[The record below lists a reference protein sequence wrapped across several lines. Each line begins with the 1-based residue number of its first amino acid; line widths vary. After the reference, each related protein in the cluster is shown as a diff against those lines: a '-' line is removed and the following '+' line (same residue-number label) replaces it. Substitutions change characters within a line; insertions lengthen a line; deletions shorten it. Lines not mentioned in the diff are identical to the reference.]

1 MAQNTRNNGLLVLG
15 AGRSARHELPP
26 ALVQF
31 GEKWRVLDWIL
42 HANRGLFTDATFI
55 GGYEIDKIRLVS
67 DDLKLIH
74 NKRWKETKS
83 TGSLFEASLGDKEQ
97 WMVTYSDIVYRR
109 GLIKSITEQP
119 GDVVIGIDTQWIKRY
134 HGRSDEDLRI
144 AEKVNV
150 AENLVTRIGGV
161 DISPEQADA
170 EFIGVAHFRND
181 AVSYLENIGVEERRH
196 LEKEHLPALLEYL
209 RIRGFNIQAI
219 DAAGNWAELNSSED
233 LAHFVLGTKAQ
244 TLARL
249 RPLVEKSEI
258 EDQVSFTVGDW
269 MSRPSKV
276 LGQVQSQFEG
286 ASLIVRSSATTEDG
300 FAASNAGNFES
311 VLDVNG
317 ASEAA
322 LAEAVEEVI
331 GSYEDGEPSHQVLVQ
346 PMVRNTQASGVVFT
360 RTLEKGA
367 PYYVVTYD
375 PTPDVTDTV
384 TDGSGVHDTLFVRR
398 DRATITNEIP
408 TAIQAL
414 LEAAREIEALVG
426 SEALD
431 IEFALGQDDKVY
443 ILQVRPLATLASGSS
458 VDRDELFFDQLDEI
472 AEEVSEAAAPL
483 PHMGGDRGIFGV
495 MPDWN
500 PAEIIGRHP
509 RQLALSLY
517 QYLVTDSIWAQ
528 QRAEFGYQDVRPAP
542 LLAVF
547 GGQPYVDVR
556 ASLNSFVPAELD
568 ASYTESLVN
577 FCLDRLRDRPE
588 LHDKIEFEIIPTCF
602 TLNFEKWDKLLVQK
616 AGLSKED
623 VTAHR
628 EALIEITKVAF
639 DRVRKELHRVEA
651 LANRRRDIIE
661 RGMPPLQEAAML
673 LEDCRRLGTLPFAHL
688 ARCGFVAV
696 TLLRT
701 AEEAG
706 IVPKGFEGDYL
717 QSVNT
722 VGQELTQD
730 SAKVAAGKMDWDHL
744 VAKYG
749 HLRPGTYEV
758 TAPAY
763 RDDPE
768 QFLGPLVERV
778 DETNLMHEDE
788 EFDQSRLEPIA
799 SALQSEGLEVEVSE
813 LDAFLRRAVEGRES
827 SKFEFTRN
835 LSRALDLFVAFGETV
850 GLNRADL
857 SHCRIEDLLALRRDG
872 LFRRLA
878 QDTLRQRVEEGRR
891 WHQEGEGIHLPAL
904 ITRPE
909 DVSAFRRAGGQPN
922 FVGQD
927 TVRAKVVDLEN
938 SGDQISLNGQIACIP
953 QADPGYDWIF
963 GRGIV
968 GLITMY
974 GGANSHMAIRAAEFK
989 LPAAIGVGEAR
1000 FAELRY
1006 AQILE
1011 LDPANQRVNVIKV
1024 D

>member
-1 MAQNTRNNGLLVLG
+1 MKHLSNLLLLG
-15 AGRSARHELPP
+15 AGRPARGDKPSALARLGQET
-26 ALVQF
+26 
-31 GEKWRVLDWIL
+31 RVADWIL
-42 HANRGLFTDATFI
+42 QATQDLFEKAIFI
-55 GGYEIDKIRLVS
+55 GGYRMEEVRRAWPELEYIRN
-67 DDLKLIH
+67 D
-74 NKRWKETKS
+74 RWEETKS
-83 TGSLFEASLGDKEQ
+83 TGSLFEAPLDESDR

-109 GLIKSITEQP
+109 SLVEAMLDRP
-119 GDVVIGIDTQWIKRY
+119 GDVVIGVDTEWMERY
-134 HGRSDEDLRI
+134 HGRSEENLRT

-150 AENLVTRIGGV
+150 VGERVTKIGG
-161 DISPEQADA
+161 SNMAPEQADA
-170 EFIGVAHFRND
+170 EFIGAVDFRAE
-181 AVSYLENIGVEERRH
+181 AVSCLKELAVEERER
-196 LEKEHLPALLEYL
+196 LETKHLPALLERMRVL
-209 RIRGFNIQAI
+209 GLDVRAV

-269 MSRPSKV
+269 MNRRSEV
-276 LGQVQSQFEG
+276 LEHVQSRFEG
-286 ASLIVRSSATTEDG
+286 DSLIVRSSATTEDG

-317 ASEAA
+317 ASETE
-322 LAEAVEEVI
+322 LAEAVEDVI
-331 GSYEDGEPSHQVLVQ
+331 GSYGDGEPSHQVLVQ
-346 PMVRNTQASGVVFT
+346 PMVRGTRASGVVFT
-360 RTLEKGA
+360 RTLEEGA
-367 PYYVVTYD
+367 PYYVVNYD
-375 PTPDVTDTV
+375 ATPDVTDTV
-384 TDGSGVHDTLFVRR
+384 TDGSGMHDTLFVRR
-398 DRATITNEIP
+398 DRATIAEELP
-408 TAIQAL
+408 EAIQAL
-414 LEAAREIEALVG
+414 LEAVREIESLVG

-431 IEFALGQDDKVY
+431 IEFALGQNDTVY
-443 ILQVRPLATLASGSS
+443 ILQVRPLSTLTSGSS
-458 VDRDELFFDQLDEI
+458 VDRDESFFDQLDEI

-500 PAEIIGRHP
+500 PAEIIGRRP

-517 QYLVTDSIWAQ
+517 QHLVTDSIWAQ

-547 GGQPYVDVR
+547 GGQPYIDVR
-556 ASLNSFVPAELD
+556 ASLNSFVPAGLG
-568 ASYTESLVN
+568 ASYTEPLVN

-602 TLNFEKWDKLLVQK
+602 TLNFEKWEKLLVQE
-616 AGLSKED
+616 AGLSQRG
-623 VTAHR
+623 VSAHR
-628 EALIEITKVAF
+628 EALIEITQNAF
-639 DRVRKELHRVEA
+639 DRVGKELQRVET
-651 LANRRRDIIE
+651 LADRRRNIIE
-661 RGMPPLQEAAML
+661 RDIPPLQEAAML

-706 IVPKGFEGDYL
+706 IVREGFEEEYL
-717 QSVNT
+717 QSVHT

-730 SAKVAAGKMDWDHL
+730 SAKVAAGEMDWDEL

-768 QFLGPLVERV
+768 RFLGPLVERV
-778 DETNLMHEDE
+778 DEENLTHEDE
-788 EFDQSRLEPIA
+788 EFDQGRLEPIA
-799 SALQSEGLEVEVSE
+799 SALQSDGLEVEVPE
-813 LDAFLRRAVEGRES
+813 LDAFLRQAVEGRES

-835 LSRALDLFVAFGETV
+835 LSRALDLLVAFGEAV
-850 GLNRADL
+850 GLDREDL
-857 SHCRIEDLLALRRDG
+857 SHCRIEELLALRRDG
-872 LFRRLA
+872 LSRRLA
-878 QDTLRQRVEEGRR
+878 RDTLQRRVEEGKR
-891 WHQEGEGIHLPAL
+891 WHQEGGGIHLPAL

-927 TVRAKVVDLEN
+927 TVRAKAVDLED
-938 SGDQISLNGQIACIP
+938 SGDQVSLNGRIACIP

-974 GGANSHMAIRAAEFK
+974 GGANSHMAIRAAEFE

-1000 FAELRY
+1000 FAELRH